1 MSDTPAQLE
10 AKSNKWIAIFTV
22 IGVGIALWG
31 AAIRPLEQESARTAA
46 IADKQAEAVLLQNDK
61 IYELQ
66 KDVVRIQTALLDSQ
80 KTVDDVKTNGYPPMD
95 KRLTI
100 IEYELQELQNEKKS

>member
-1 MSDTPAQLE
+1 MSESNIALE

-22 IGVGIALWG
+22 VGVIIALWG

-66 KDVVRIQTALLDSQ
+66 KDVVRIQTALIDNQ
-80 KTVDDVKTNGYPPMD
+80 KAVDDVKQNGYPPMD

-100 IEYELQELQNEKKS
+100 IEYKLLELQNEKKP